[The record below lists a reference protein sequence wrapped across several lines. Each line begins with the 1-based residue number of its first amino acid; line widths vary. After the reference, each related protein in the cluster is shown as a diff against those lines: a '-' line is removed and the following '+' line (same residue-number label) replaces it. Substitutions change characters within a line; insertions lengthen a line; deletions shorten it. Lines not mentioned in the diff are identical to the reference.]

1 MISYL
6 EFLIEKKKGKKKSE
20 EDDEEEEGKQNDR
33 GVLHEL
39 LVHKHLVEKHGAIS
53 HDFGDGRETAQEAH
67 DRIATKMFGEHFRSH
82 AKYQDMND
90 KAGSAADYIRHV
102 LLKNDNPENGPVYDH
117 WQPNETRVAWTSK
130 HGDVEKITGR
140 KTHQEDDP
148 SDIYISHK
156 AGHLGISLKTVDAKN
171 GNAPVSSGGRG
182 KVDRLLEINT
192 DHHIEA
198 ARKELRNKHED
209 LLAGVTTA
217 KHAKALIKANPE
229 LQKDEAEVR
238 TRTLNAIAGEY
249 AAAFQRMRDSDISSM
264 KDQPDTSQHTRN
276 FTTAL
281 RRSMRAMDTGHEHI
295 RLTSGGTSG
304 TFTQKAEHPVFQH
317 DNILNGDTANI
328 HVVRPEGSNSITFV
342 HKHPVTGVETPFH
355 TIRLKA
361 AGSEGIFGSQKTSGA
376 NVPERKPK
384 APRKPSAKKTKIEE
398 YPAETVAVGEN
409 VPDPQ
414 RPGMSNT
421 LKASAGVPK
430 KQRIPRMPKP
440 KAEPSPVVVSA
451 PKPKRQRKKNPAP
464 ISPVVETPTTEKKP
478 GGTHSGRQF
487 YGPHELKAGQ

>member
-6 EFLIEKKKGKKKSE
+6 EYLIEKKKPKSE
-20 EDDEEEEGKQNDR
+20 DEEGEGKQNAR

-39 LVHKHLVEKHGAIS
+39 LVHHHLTKTHGASS
-53 HDFGDGRETAQEAH
+53 HSFDDGRETAEEAH
-67 DRIATKMFGEHFRSH
+67 RRIATKLFGEHYTSH

-90 KAGSAADYIRHV
+90 KARSAADKIRHYV
-102 LLKNDNPENGPVYDH
+102 GSNWVPKK
-117 WQPNETRVAWTSK
+117 TRVAWTSK
-130 HGDVEKITGR
+130 HGDVAKITGR
-140 KTHQEDDP
+140 ETHQEDDP
-148 SDIYISHK
+148 SDLYISHNG
-156 AGHLGISLKTVDAKN
+156 GHLGVSLKTVDKKN
-171 GNAPVSSGGRG
+171 GIAPVSSGGRG
-182 KVDRLLEINT
+182 KLDRLLKINT

-198 ARKELRNKHED
+198 ARKDIRTKFKD

-217 KHAKALIKANPE
+217 EHAKTLIKANPE
-229 LQKDEAEVR
+229 LEKYEKEKR
-238 TRTLNAIAGEY
+238 GETLKAIAGEY

-281 RRSMRAMDTGHEHI
+281 RRSMRAMDTGHDHV
-295 RLTSGGTSG
+295 RLTSGGLNGNFS
-304 TFTQKAEHPVFQH
+304 QELEHPVTQH
-317 DNILNGDTANI
+317 DNILNGDPANI
-328 HVVRPEGSNSITFV
+328 HVKHSEDSNSITFF

-361 AGSEGIFGSQKTSGA
+361 AGSEGLFGSQKTSGA
-376 NVPERKPK
+376 NVPEPKPK
-384 APRKPSAKKTKIEE
+384 APRKTSAKKTKEEE
-398 YPAETVAVGEN
+398 YPAETVAVGAN

-478 GGTHSGRQF
+478 GGTHSGKQF